1 MKKILSYICILISF
15 AVATDHAP
23 LNISPRLELIG
34 QTTRCTKIS
43 HHDDDSMR
51 WICVNSM
58 RYRDVPST
66 YMVEVDFTLNRWEIS
81 YSGYS
86 SVNTDTTM
94 YSWRY
99 ILSIKDTTISEY
111 QYHFVDTTRVVDN
124 WRKGKVHYERFRSQ
138 IYAFR
143 AFTENLW
150 TKQ

>member
-1 MKKILSYICILISF
+1 MKKVLSYICILISF

-23 LNISPRLELIG
+23 LNISPSLELIG

-43 HHDDDSMR
+43 HHDDGMR

-58 RYRDVPST
+58 RYRDIPST
-66 YMVEVDFTLNRWEIS
+66 YVVEVDFILKRWEIS
-81 YSGYS
+81 YSAYAANS
-86 SVNTDTTM
+86 DTL
-94 YSWRY
+94 YHWRY
-99 ILSIKDTTISEY
+99 ILSINDTTISEY
-111 QYHFVDTTRVVDN
+111 QYHFVDTTRVVDK
-124 WRKGKVHYERFRSQ
+124 WRKGKVHYKRFRSQ